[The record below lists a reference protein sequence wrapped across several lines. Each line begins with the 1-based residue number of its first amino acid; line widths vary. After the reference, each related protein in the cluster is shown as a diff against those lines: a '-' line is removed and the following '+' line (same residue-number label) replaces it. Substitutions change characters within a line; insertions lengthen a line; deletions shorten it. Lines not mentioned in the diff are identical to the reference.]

1 LVYDS
6 AVNRLRAC
14 RKKRKKGI
22 VKTDSE
28 FVLLIVDDERSVC
41 RALTRL
47 LDRQVR
53 RIETA
58 TNPTEAE
65 IILKTGLIT
74 HLICDHWFGPGQ
86 PLGIDLVPK
95 WRKLN
100 PSILRA
106 VVLTGMDISKLPL
119 TEGVDRILPKV
130 VDPDELI
137 KALELDKSPSLIG

>member
-1 LVYDS
+1 MKS
-6 AVNRLRAC
+6 N
-14 RKKRKKGI
+14 
-22 VKTDSE
+22 SE

-65 IILKTGLIT
+65 IILRSGNIT

-86 PLGIDLVPK
+86 PLGIDLAARWK
-95 WRKLN
+95 ATF
-100 PSILRA
+100 PSIRRA
-106 VVLTGMDISKLPL
+106 VVLTGTDINKLPRA
-119 TEGVDRILPKV
+119 EGVDRILPKV

-137 KALELDKSPSLIG
+137 EVLELNATPDKP